1 MCHNRSKIP
10 HDSVSEEWLD
20 PRECVELVQRFSGD
34 VKCIHDLFLA
44 IRINMLLRRGY
55 GKTNFNFIFSK
66 LCLLTFTV
74 VSRVWVEKFVAE
86 NGIDQLVAP
95 LQVSGGASVETCNE
109 VLSTLFVLSNSNSG
123 AQGIVKTRECFLCCI
138 PSSIHRHRKRL
149 RRAHSS

>member
-55 GKTNFNFIFSK
+55 GKTNFNFIF
-66 LCLLTFTV
+66 
-74 VSRVWVEKFVAE
+74 
-86 NGIDQLVAP
+86 
-95 LQVSGGASVETCNE
+95 LQAVLANVYCCEQGVGREVRGGERNRSVGGSTASVWWC
-109 VLSTLFVLSNSNSG
+109 VRGDL
-123 AQGIVKTRECFLCCI
+123 Q
-138 PSSIHRHRKRL
+138 
-149 RRAHSS
+149 